1 MRLPQQEQALK
12 AEIDDSEEVWV
23 RTLREREQQVVE
35 NRIKCDGIRYCTPHE
50 RKCGKITQES
60 EAISITM

>member
-35 NRIKCDGIRYCTPHE
+35 NCIKRDWIGMVSHDQLYKVQILHCAA
-50 RKCGKITQES
+50 K
-60 EAISITM
+60 AV